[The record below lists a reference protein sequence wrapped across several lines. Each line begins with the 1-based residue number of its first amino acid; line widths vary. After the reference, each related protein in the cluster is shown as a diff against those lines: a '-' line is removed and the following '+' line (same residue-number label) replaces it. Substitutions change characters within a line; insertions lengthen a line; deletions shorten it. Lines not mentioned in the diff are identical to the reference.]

1 MLRRQTM
8 YRIALCHR
16 SHFILS
22 LPRLPL
28 CALDPPPATIPED
41 RKRHR
46 QRHNTQ
52 AAKEDKS
59 PPGAESL
66 VHELDHGGP
75 DCAEHATHEI
85 ERCGDGAPLA
95 RLEVLAVYL
104 KRSSVYRPPDAT
116 LHLLSRGL

>member
-1 MLRRQTM
+1 MLRRQTV
-8 YRIALCHR
+8 YRIALCYC

-28 CALDPPPATIPED
+28 CALDPPPATVPED
-41 RKRHR
+41 RKRHW

-52 AAKEDKS
+52 TAKEDKS

-75 DCAEHATHEI
+75 NCAEHATHEI
-85 ERCGDGAPLA
+85 ERRGDGAPLA
-95 RLEVLAVYL
+95 RLKVLAVYL
-104 KRSSVYRPPDAT
+104 ERSLVHRPYDVT